1 MKYVYQRAKHDEA
14 IIREYKE
21 RLSKDSL
28 DALVEKYN
36 REARCGIGGVHR
48 QALYL
53 IALRKEFL
61 ERLEQSP
68 IAIEDHRS
76 LGRDRH
82 SGWRAREKDNLKT
95 DTALIIL
102 AAPFQPVES
111 YGRNAPEQRPMFGTK
126 RPDH

>member
-68 IAIEDHRS
+68 IAIEDR
-76 LGRDRH
+76 
-82 SGWRAREKDNLKT
+82 K
-95 DTALIIL
+95 IIDL
-102 AAPFQPVES
+102 SAEIDIVDGELV
-111 YGRNAPEQRPMFGTK
+111 RKIT
-126 RPDH
+126 